1 VRVLERSSKL
11 AYSLPSS
18 PSPGSEVLG
27 GREGTS
33 RGLGGGPFPYG
44 LFKGEGANVSL
55 FGFGETERSP
65 RFGRGGTLGASSW
78 APGAGLTWLRA
89 GRGGIEGGALMVC
102 VGRVRFVVVE
112 VAVGTWSVSD
122 VLEPL
127 DDPNAST

>member
-1 VRVLERSSKL
+1 VDAGTEALGACRGKSPAMLLVCCGEPWAWPRLSLVSVLERSSKL

-33 RGLGGGPFPYG
+33 RGLGGGPLPYG

-65 RFGRGGTLGASSW
+65 RFGLGGILGASS
-78 APGAGLTWLRA
+78 
-89 GRGGIEGGALMVC
+89 
-102 VGRVRFVVVE
+102 
-112 VAVGTWSVSD
+112 
-122 VLEPL
+122 
-127 DDPNAST
+127 